1 MGQHLGLEIANSRL
15 MWVRGQLR
23 FLSRYFLKPDES
35 LVHGAE
41 IFSGYL
47 ADREFVEEVEAR
59 KQSREVFTYQVV
71 EEAIITL
78 FPNQAAEILAGFA
91 QLLAFDAIVGNN
103 DRHYYN
109 WGVITQVEGLRPPR
123 LAPIY
128 DTARA
133 LFWNSPEAKL
143 EQVERQKRTGVFMEK
158 YVEDC
163 HPKTGWDE
171 TPGINH
177 FELIRSLVT
186 YRPHMQQVLQNL
198 TVDRLFEKTC
208 GLFETEFKGLLSD
221 IRVRFVLSC
230 LQQRIRKFKEAIK
243 LC

>member
-1 MGQHLGLEIANSRL
+1 

-41 IFSGYL
+41 IFAGYL
-47 ADREFVEEVEAR
+47 ADRKFVEEVEAK

-71 EEAIITL
+71 EDAIMTL
-78 FPNQAAEILAGFA
+78 FLEQSEEILSDFVR
-91 QLLAFDAIVGNN
+91 LLAFDAIVGNN

-109 WGVITQVEGLRPPR
+109 WGVITQVQGERAPR

-133 LFWNSPEAKL
+133 LFWNTTEEKL
-143 EQVERQKRTGVFMEK
+143 EQVEREKRVEGFLEK

-163 HPKTGWDE
+163 LPKTGWDDS
-171 TPGINH
+171 PRLNH
-177 FELIRSLVT
+177 FALMRALASQQPNMQRVLHGLPVEALSNEVRELLAGE
-186 YRPHMQQVLQNL
+186 
-198 TVDRLFEKTC
+198 FA
-208 GLFETEFKGLLSD
+208 GLFSE
-221 IRVRFVLSC
+221 RRARFVLSC
-230 LQQRIRKFKEAIK
+230 LQRRIGKFKESIAV
-243 LC
+243 C